1 MTTSRNLQKSQT
13 GVREACRLHQQL
25 APGTSL
31 LVHASNSTMHGRPTI
46 TTAEETLRHATGSHL
61 CLHNRSKRS
70 STLSRWYALLSYVYS
85 VLTLLI
91 LPLGDGSPRVVQTS
105 HTFLLMIMHPLLGH
119 GVLANTFQ
127 PQHLGIGAHSIYELT
142 VSSSS
147 IFWLRRICPF
157 LS

>member
-1 MTTSRNLQKSQT
+1 ML
-13 GVREACRLHQQL
+13 AQQIKEEL
-25 APGTSL
+25 NSFKM
-31 LVHASNSTMHGRPTI
+31 VCISNSTKVNPALI
-46 TTAEETLRHATGSHL
+46 P
-61 CLHNRSKRS
+61 
-70 STLSRWYALLSYVYS
+70 LS
-85 VLTLLI
+85 
-91 LPLGDGSPRVVQTS
+91 GDGSPRVVQTS